1 MEACACD
8 NLAKDFLRY
17 SLFRKDKAS
26 SSSSHA
32 LSSHDRSSFSFP
44 VAEEPQAPIWII
56 HFYANSH
63 QIHLNSHGIGLKAAM
78 LERYNESVQTD
89 RFQREE
95 ADEENTQRRKGG
107 MQVTSD
113 VAALEQPEIPVP
125 RKVKPER
132 FRSFKKYW
140 DLYLIMLPGLAYF
153 IIFKYLPMGGIVIAF
168 QDFSAFAGIRG
179 SEWVGLTHFR
189 NMFMDSEFYS
199 VFKNT
204 LLISLYKLVWGFPG
218 PIILA
223 LMLNE
228 VRNMLYKRSIQTL
241 VYLPHFLSWVIIGGI
256 LINVLSP
263 STGIIN
269 QLLGMI
275 GLEPI
280 FFLGSKEWFRTIL
293 VASDIWKEVG
303 WGAIIYLAALSS
315 IDPQIYEAAVVDGA
329 NKWKQLIHITLPS
342 LMGTIVILF
351 VLRLGSVLDVGFEQ
365 IFVLYNPLVY
375 DVADV
380 IETYVYRTGIT
391 QAQYSFT
398 TAVGLF
404 KSVISLIL
412 VVLAN
417 KAARKLGQDSLW

>member
-1 MEACACD
+1 MD
-8 NLAKDFLRY
+8 SDLAAADRQHENHPLR
-17 SLFRKDKAS
+17 
-26 SSSSHA
+26 
-32 LSSHDRSSFSFP
+32 
-44 VAEEPQAPIWII
+44 
-56 HFYANSH
+56 
-63 QIHLNSHGIGLKAAM
+63 
-78 LERYNESVQTD
+78 T
-89 RFQREE
+89 
-95 ADEENTQRRKGG
+95 
-107 MQVTSD
+107 
-113 VAALEQPEIPVP
+113 
-125 RKVKPER
+125 VKPER
-132 FRSFKKYW
+132 FQALKKYW

-153 IIFKYLPMGGIVIAF
+153 IIFKYVPMGGIIVAF

-179 SEWVGLTHFR
+179 SEWVGLTHFK
-189 NMFMDSEFYS
+189 NMFTDSEFYT

-204 LLISLYKLVWGFPG
+204 LLISLYKLIWGFPG

-228 VRNMLYKRSIQTL
+228 VRHMLYKRGVQTL

-263 STGIIN
+263 ATGIVN
-269 QLLGMI
+269 QFLGML

-280 FFLGSKEWFRTIL
+280 FFLGSQEWFRTVL
-293 VASDIWKEVG
+293 VVSDIWKEAG
-303 WGAIIYLAALSS
+303 WGAIIYLAALAS

-329 NKWKQLIHITLPS
+329 GKWKQLIHVTLPS
-342 LMGTIVILF
+342 LIGTIVILF

-375 DVADV
+375 NVADV

-391 QAQYSFT
+391 QGQFSFT

-404 KSVISLIL
+404 KSVISLVL

-417 KAARKLGQDSLW
+417 KAARKLGQNSLW

>member
-1 MEACACD
+1 MD
-8 NLAKDFLRY
+8 SDLAAADRKPGNHPLR
-17 SLFRKDKAS
+17 
-26 SSSSHA
+26 
-32 LSSHDRSSFSFP
+32 
-44 VAEEPQAPIWII
+44 
-56 HFYANSH
+56 
-63 QIHLNSHGIGLKAAM
+63 
-78 LERYNESVQTD
+78 T
-89 RFQREE
+89 
-95 ADEENTQRRKGG
+95 
-107 MQVTSD
+107 
-113 VAALEQPEIPVP
+113 
-125 RKVKPER
+125 VKPER
-132 FRSFKKYW
+132 FQALKKYW

-153 IIFKYLPMGGIVIAF
+153 IIFKYVPMGGIIVAF

-179 SEWVGLTHFR
+179 SEWVGLAHFK
-189 NMFMDSEFYS
+189 NMFSDSEFYT

-204 LLISLYKLVWGFPG
+204 LLISLYKLIWGFPG

-228 VRNMLYKRSIQTL
+228 VRHMLYKRGVQTL

-256 LINVLSP
+256 LINLLSP
-263 STGIIN
+263 ATGIVN
-269 QLLGMI
+269 QFLGML

-280 FFLGSKEWFRTIL
+280 FFLGSQEWFRTVL
-293 VASDIWKEVG
+293 VVSDIWKEAG
-303 WGAIIYLAALSS
+303 WGAIIYLAALAS

-329 NKWKQLIHITLPS
+329 GKWKQLLHVTLPS
-342 LMGTIVILF
+342 LIGTIVILF

-375 DVADV
+375 NVADV

-391 QAQYSFT
+391 QGQFSFT

>member
-1 MEACACD
+1 MD
-8 NLAKDFLRY
+8 SDLAAADRQPENHPLRTV
-17 SLFRKDKAS
+17 KW
-26 SSSSHA
+26 
-32 LSSHDRSSFSFP
+32 
-44 VAEEPQAPIWII
+44 E
-56 HFYANSH
+56 
-63 QIHLNSHGIGLKAAM
+63 
-78 LERYNESVQTD
+78 
-89 RFQREE
+89 RFQ
-95 ADEENTQRRKGG
+95 
-107 MQVTSD
+107 
-113 VAALEQPEIPVP
+113 AL
-125 RKVKPER
+125 
-132 FRSFKKYW
+132 KKYW

-153 IIFKYLPMGGIVIAF
+153 IIFKYVPMGGIIVAF

-179 SEWVGLTHFR
+179 SEWVGLAHFK
-189 NMFMDSEFYS
+189 NMFMDSEFYT

-204 LLISLYKLVWGFPG
+204 LLISLYKLIWGFPG

-228 VRNMLYKRSIQTL
+228 VRHMLYKRGVQTL

-263 STGIIN
+263 ATGIVN
-269 QLLGMI
+269 QFLGML

-280 FFLGSKEWFRTIL
+280 FFLGSQEWFRTVL
-293 VASDIWKEVG
+293 VVSDIWKEAG
-303 WGAIIYLAALSS
+303 WGAIIYLAALAS

-329 NKWKQLIHITLPS
+329 GKWKQLLHVTLPS
-342 LMGTIVILF
+342 LLGTIVILF

-375 DVADV
+375 NVADV

-391 QAQYSFT
+391 QGQFSFT

-417 KAARKLGQDSLW
+417 KAARKLGQNSLW

>member
-1 MEACACD
+1 MD
-8 NLAKDFLRY
+8 SDLATADRQHENHPLRTE
-17 SLFRKDKAS
+17 KW
-26 SSSSHA
+26 
-32 LSSHDRSSFSFP
+32 
-44 VAEEPQAPIWII
+44 E
-56 HFYANSH
+56 
-63 QIHLNSHGIGLKAAM
+63 
-78 LERYNESVQTD
+78 
-89 RFQREE
+89 RFQ
-95 ADEENTQRRKGG
+95 
-107 MQVTSD
+107 
-113 VAALEQPEIPVP
+113 AL
-125 RKVKPER
+125 
-132 FRSFKKYW
+132 KKYW

-153 IIFKYLPMGGIVIAF
+153 IIFKYVPMGGIIVAF

-179 SEWVGLTHFR
+179 SEWVGLAHFK
-189 NMFMDSEFYS
+189 NMFTDSEFYT

-204 LLISLYKLVWGFPG
+204 LLISLYKLIWGFPG

-228 VRNMLYKRSIQTL
+228 VRHMLYKRGVQTL

-263 STGIIN
+263 ATGIVN
-269 QLLGMI
+269 QFLGML

-280 FFLGSKEWFRTIL
+280 FFLGSQEWFRTVL
-293 VASDIWKEVG
+293 VVSDIWKEAG
-303 WGAIIYLAALSS
+303 WGAIIYLAALAS

-329 NKWKQLIHITLPS
+329 GKWKQLIHVTLPS
-342 LMGTIVILF
+342 LIGTIVILF

-375 DVADV
+375 NVADV

-391 QAQYSFT
+391 QGQFSFT

>member
-1 MEACACD
+1 MEAAD
-8 NLAKDFLRY
+8 RQHENYPLRTV
-17 SLFRKDKAS
+17 K
-26 SSSSHA
+26 
-32 LSSHDRSSFSFP
+32 P
-44 VAEEPQAPIWII
+44 
-56 HFYANSH
+56 
-63 QIHLNSHGIGLKAAM
+63 G
-78 LERYNESVQTD
+78 
-89 RFQREE
+89 RFQ
-95 ADEENTQRRKGG
+95 
-107 MQVTSD
+107 
-113 VAALEQPEIPVP
+113 AL
-125 RKVKPER
+125 
-132 FRSFKKYW
+132 KKYW

-153 IIFKYLPMGGIVIAF
+153 IIFKYVPMGGIIVAF

-179 SEWVGLTHFR
+179 SEWVGLAHFK
-189 NMFMDSEFYS
+189 NMFTDSEFYT

-204 LLISLYKLVWGFPG
+204 LLISLYKLIWGFPG

-228 VRNMLYKRSIQTL
+228 VRHMLYKRGVQTL

-256 LINVLSP
+256 LVNVLSP
-263 STGIIN
+263 ATGIVN
-269 QLLGMI
+269 QFLGML

-280 FFLGSKEWFRTIL
+280 FFLGSQEWFRTVL
-293 VASDIWKEVG
+293 VVSDIWKEAG
-303 WGAIIYLAALSS
+303 WGAIIYLAALAS

-329 NKWKQLIHITLPS
+329 GKWKQLIHVTLPS
-342 LMGTIVILF
+342 LLGTIVILF

-375 DVADV
+375 NVADV

-391 QAQYSFT
+391 QGQFSFT

>member
-1 MEACACD
+1 MD
-8 NLAKDFLRY
+8 SDLA
-17 SLFRKDKAS
+17 A
-26 SSSSHA
+26 A
-32 LSSHDRSSFSFP
+32 DR
-44 VAEEPQAPIWII
+44 
-56 HFYANSH
+56 
-63 QIHLNSHGIGLKAAM
+63 
-78 LERYNESVQTD
+78 
-89 RFQREE
+89 
-95 ADEENTQRRKGG
+95 
-107 MQVTSD
+107 
-113 VAALEQPEIPVP
+113 QPENHPLHT
-125 RKVKPER
+125 VKPER
-132 FRSFKKYW
+132 FQALKKYW

-153 IIFKYLPMGGIVIAF
+153 IIFKYVPMGGIIVAF

-179 SEWVGLTHFR
+179 SEWVGLTHFK
-189 NMFMDSEFYS
+189 NMFTDSEFYT

-204 LLISLYKLVWGFPG
+204 LLISLYKLIWGFPG

-228 VRNMLYKRSIQTL
+228 VRHMLYKRGVQTL

-263 STGIIN
+263 ATGIVN
-269 QLLGMI
+269 QFLGML

-280 FFLGSKEWFRTIL
+280 FFLGSQEWFRTVL
-293 VASDIWKEVG
+293 VVSDIWKEAG
-303 WGAIIYLAALSS
+303 WGAIIYLAALAS

-329 NKWKQLIHITLPS
+329 GKWKQLLHVTLPS
-342 LMGTIVILF
+342 LIGTIVILF

-375 DVADV
+375 NVADV

-391 QAQYSFT
+391 QGQFSFT